1 MVRSQRHFTIRLL
14 SLSLLSAALAFGA
27 RFVRDHGWI
36 PHNLLWL
43 VVLIPVLPMV
53 GYFIGVRQWIE
64 SLDELQRHIQL
75 ESLLIQFGI
84 TSIVLMTYGVLA
96 NASAVPDL
104 PISDAWPLIWLVSFL
119 GWVIGQ
125 IIVRRK
131 YCD

>member
-1 MVRSQRHFTIRLL
+1 MVRSQRYFTIRLL

-36 PHNLLWL
+36 PQNLLWL
-43 VVLIPVLPMV
+43 VVLVPVLPMV

-84 TSIVLMTYGVLA
+84 TAIVLMTYGVLA
-96 NASAVPDL
+96 NASVLPDL
-104 PISDAWPLIWLVSFL
+104 PISDAWPLIWLLSFL
-119 GWVIGQ
+119 GWAVGQ